1 MKLNVG
7 RWALTFLVG
16 CIYVFLALPS
26 VLSIPI
32 SFGGAGSVTFP
43 PRTLSLDLY
52 RRFFSSPVWTGS
64 LVESLIVGCLT
75 AIVATTIGASAAFG
89 LSRGTFSG
97 AKVLGFVLLS
107 PILIPSIVIA
117 LGVYFY
123 FSQLGLVGTT
133 FGLVLAHSV
142 LTIPYV
148 IVVITSGLRQLDQNV
163 ERAAGIMGAPPL
175 AIFARVVIPQIG
187 APLASAFLFAFL
199 ISFDEVVISWFIAGT
214 NATTLPV
221 VMYSSLKVEVAAE
234 IAAAATMLSFTSIV
248 VLSFY
253 LLFHK
258 GDKPGAGI

>member
-1 MKLNVG
+1 
-7 RWALTFLVG
+7 
-16 CIYVFLALPS
+16 
-26 VLSIPI
+26 
-32 SFGGAGSVTFP
+32 
-43 PRTLSLDLY
+43 
-52 RRFFSSPVWTGS
+52 
-64 LVESLIVGCLT
+64 
-75 AIVATTIGASAAFG
+75 
-89 LSRGTFSG
+89 
-97 AKVLGFVLLS
+97 
-107 PILIPSIVIA
+107 
-117 LGVYFY
+117 
-123 FSQLGLVGTT
+123 
-133 FGLVLAHSV
+133 
-142 LTIPYV
+142 
-148 IVVITSGLRQLDQNV
+148 
-163 ERAAGIMGAPPL
+163 MGAPPL